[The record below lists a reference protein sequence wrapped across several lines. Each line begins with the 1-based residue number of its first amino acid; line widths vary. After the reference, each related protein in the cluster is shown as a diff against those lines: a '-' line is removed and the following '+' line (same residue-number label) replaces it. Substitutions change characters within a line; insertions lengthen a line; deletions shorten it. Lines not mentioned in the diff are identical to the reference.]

1 MPRIDST
8 IRGLLK
14 AVTRPARTARAI
26 TSSFTYPV
34 GQTPREK
41 VWRLNKCVLYR
52 YKPVRP
58 AAERHP
64 VPLLLVF
71 AAINRPFLFDMRP
84 GFSFIEFMLEQGFDV
99 YLFDWG
105 EFGPEDGDMTLDD
118 YGAEYVPRAVRRVLR
133 DSGAKEVSVLGY
145 CMGAIIVLL
154 YAALNID
161 GPMRNMI
168 LLTTPLDMS
177 EREGSKFVTWL
188 DKRWF
193 DVDKV
198 TGGLDGVLPTMAIE
212 NGGKMLKVAA
222 NYVGAYVNLWDR
234 IDNPE
239 SVANWQAMHRW
250 VHDGVPL
257 PAGAFRQWVRDYLWD
272 NALVSGKHTVK
283 GQRVDLGKITVPTL
297 NILAKY
303 DHIVPVA
310 QSMAVGELL
319 GSKDITTEVLNAGH
333 IGIMAGRK
341 SKGELWPKLA
351 AWLGE
356 RSGLDARNAH
366 SGARAEP
373 VKRAA
378 RKKTADKTA
387 SSKKSIAREKATD
400 QKVPPKKTTAPNKA
414 TDQKVPPKKTT
425 ARKEATDQKA
435 PRKKSAVKKKVAR
448 KTTATKK
455 KASRKKASRK
465 K

>member
-1 MPRIDST
+1 M
-8 IRGLLK
+8 K
-14 AVTRPARTARAI
+14 AASRPARTIKAI
-26 TSSFTYPV
+26 SSSFRYPV
-34 GQTPREK
+34 GQTPREE
-41 VWRLNKCVLYR
+41 VWRLNKSTLYR

-84 GFSFIEFMLEQGFDV
+84 GFSFIEFMLAQGFDV

-105 EFGPEDGDMTLDD
+105 EVGPEDSEMQLDD

-133 DSGAKEVSVLGY
+133 DSGASEVSVLGY
-145 CMGAIIVLL
+145 CMGALIVLL
-154 YAALNID
+154 YAALHTD

-177 EREGSKFVTWL
+177 EREGSKFVAWL

-198 TGGLDGVLPTMAIE
+198 AGNLDGVLPTFAIE
-212 NGGKMLKVAA
+212 NSGKMLKAAA

-257 PAGAFRQWVRDYLWD
+257 PAGAFRQWVRDYLWS

-283 GQRVDLGKITVPTL
+283 GQRVELRRITVPTL

-303 DHIVPVA
+303 DHIVPMA
-310 QSMAVGELL
+310 QSITVGELL
-319 GSKDITTEVLNAGH
+319 GSTDMTTEVLNAGH
-333 IGIMAGRK
+333 IGIMSGRK

-351 AWLGE
+351 AWLAE
-356 RSGLDARNAH
+356 RSGPAAGTADAGSRPA
-366 SGARAEP
+366 P
-373 VKRAA
+373 VKPAVRKKKPKKVT
-378 RKKTADKTA
+378 KKTATRK
-387 SSKKSIAREKATD
+387 KAT
-400 QKVPPKKTTAPNKA
+400 
-414 TDQKVPPKKTT
+414 
-425 ARKEATDQKA
+425 R
-435 PRKKSAVKKKVAR
+435 
-448 KTTATKK
+448 K

-465 K
+465 KPSKKKTTRKKTTKKKAAAPK

>member
-1 MPRIDST
+1 MPKIDS
-8 IRGLLK
+8 IIEDFLK
-14 AVTRPARTARAI
+14 AASRPARTMKAI
-26 TSSFTYPV
+26 SSSFRYPV
-34 GQTPREK
+34 GQTPREE
-41 VWRLNKCVLYR
+41 VWRLNKSTLYR

-105 EFGPEDGDMTLDD
+105 EVGPEDSEMKLDD

-133 DSGAKEVSVLGY
+133 DSGASEVSMLGY
-145 CMGAIIVLL
+145 CMGALIVLL
-154 YAALNID
+154 YAALHTN

-177 EREGSKFVTWL
+177 EREGSKFVAWL

-198 TGGLDGVLPTMAIE
+198 AGNLDGVLPTFAIE
-212 NGGKMLKVAA
+212 NSGKMLKAAA

-257 PAGAFRQWVRDYLWD
+257 PAGAFRQWVRDYLWG

-283 GQRVDLGKITVPTL
+283 GQKVELRNITVPTL

-303 DHIVPVA
+303 DHIVPMA
-310 QSMAVGELL
+310 QSITVGELL
-319 GSKDITTEVLNAGH
+319 GSTDMTTEVLNAGH
-333 IGIMAGRK
+333 IGIMSGRH

-351 AWLGE
+351 AWLAE
-356 RSGLDARNAH
+356 RSGAA
-366 SGARAEP
+366 AKPAKPP
-373 VKRAA
+373 VRKKKK
-378 RKKTADKTA
+378 KKTATA
-387 SSKKSIAREKATD
+387 KK
-400 QKVPPKKTTAPNKA
+400 
-414 TDQKVPPKKTT
+414 
-425 ARKEATDQKA
+425 
-435 PRKKSAVKKKVAR
+435 
-448 KTTATKK
+448 TATKNKTPKKK
-455 KASRKKASRK
+455 KATAKK
-465 K
+465 